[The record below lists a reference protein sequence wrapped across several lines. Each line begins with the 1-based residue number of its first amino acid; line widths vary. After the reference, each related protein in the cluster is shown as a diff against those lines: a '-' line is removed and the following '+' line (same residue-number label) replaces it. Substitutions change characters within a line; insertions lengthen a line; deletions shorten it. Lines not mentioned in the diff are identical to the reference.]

1 MKKLIAW
8 LKKRYL
14 LIVWKSRYFGGSEN
28 IRNYYFSKREAMKD
42 YNYYLKDRKVF
53 IIRLS
58 KRKLNGKYKKVKG
71 T

>member
-1 MKKLIAW
+1 MKKLLAW

-28 IRNYYFSKREAMKD
+28 ICNYYFSKREAMKD
-42 YNYYLKDRKVF
+42 YNYYLKVRGVF
-53 IIRLS
+53 VIRLS